1 MEIKAE
7 ATATLQ
13 RLMVAAQV
21 PSFRA
26 LARRAQ
32 VSDWAIAQLRRGQGD
47 RMRVATVAAIAAALG
62 LSVAELLAAFGLGG
76 TAAIAPAVEDGAVNP
91 VNPSAIADLRAEYER
106 LRRSVAQREERAQGV
121 MQQAALARL
130 ETWMVQW
137 PTVTHAV
144 EKNPELPASRLVPLV
159 KPVAALLED
168 WGVVAIAAVGAEV
181 PYDPQCHE
189 LMGGMVQPGER
200 VRVRY
205 VGYRQGDRLL
215 HRAKVSP
222 V

>member
-1 MEIKAE
+1 
-7 ATATLQ
+7 
-13 RLMVAAQV
+13 
-21 PSFRA
+21 